1 MKLWFNVKP
10 PCVSLADDGN
20 GMSAG
25 SVPAAFAGRIESNMV
40 SSTVGT
46 DKSKDGRGLL
56 DKGQAIRSDSKF
68 NAVAPV
74 LEI

>member
-1 MKLWFNVKP
+1 MKLAVNVKP
-10 PCVSLADDGN
+10 PSASLTDDGN

-25 SVPAAFAGRIESNMV
+25 SVPAAFAGRMESNMV
-40 SSTVGT
+40 SSNVGT

-56 DKGQAIRSDSKF
+56 DKGQAIRSVSKF